1 MAAST
6 AIYCECD
13 NLYFVNDTHKVI
25 TSLVL
30 DILVLVLLELKQ
42 WLPAKC
48 YCGVFTLIDMLSSD
62 NDLSGRQKRFHACK
76 VFVFGKDYLEIKE
89 MILWF
94 GGWSKG
100 SCFTI
105 YQFVQVLC
113 LIPFILLISFS
124 PHSSVLIS
132 SFPGSVPVII
142 YACHYASKQV
152 RRGVIFIQKHLIL
165 ICCTCGLIRLDKS
178 HFGLSPDH
186 TIEEL
191 QVRYWCMI

>member
-1 MAAST
+1 
-6 AIYCECD
+6 
-13 NLYFVNDTHKVI
+13 
-25 TSLVL
+25 
-30 DILVLVLLELKQ
+30 
-42 WLPAKC
+42 
-48 YCGVFTLIDMLSSD
+48 MLSAD
-62 NDLSGRQKRFHACK
+62 NDLFGRQKRFHAYK

-105 YQFVQVLC
+105 YQFVQALRV
-113 LIPFILLISFS
+113 IPFILLISFS
-124 PHSSVLIS
+124 PHFSVLIC
-132 SFPGSVPVII
+132 SFLGSVPVII
-142 YACHYASKQV
+142 YACHYASKQA
-152 RRGVIFIQKHLIL
+152 RRGVIVIQKHLII